1 MQPYVTYEGL
11 NCVVF
16 QGQETLK
23 KQEHPKTTGLYNNNN
38 FSLSPL
44 LHHIDDLR
52 LNLWENLLNS

>member
-16 QGQETLK
+16 QGLLTLK
-23 KQEHPKTTGLYNNNN
+23 QREHPKTT
-38 FSLSPL
+38 FRKTTIIIHFPLS